1 MKAANTIWVWTPLF
15 AQGGL
20 AAGSR
25 RPSGLQIL
33 KPDVRVPR
41 EVLLAFR
48 HGVKADGVESLVIF
62 DVARF
67 PAKTRWAYVAD
78 GINKSG
84 FNPLRGL
91 GPLLSHPFI
100 DTSRLYQVPRGE
112 TGVVA
117 TSFGD
122 RYPVSSDSPGII
134 CSHLQTLALLAH
146 AAGATVIGVL
156 LAESHLD
163 QISPES
169 FFGDFRQV
177 MAR

>member
-15 AQGGL
+15 AQGAL

-25 RPSGLQIL
+25 GPSGVEIL
-33 KPDVRVPR
+33 RPDVRVPR

-48 HGVKADGVESLVIF
+48 HGVKVDGVRSLVIF

-67 PAKTRWAYVAD
+67 PAKTRWVYVAD

-91 GPLLSHPFI
+91 GPLFGNPFT
-100 DTSRLYQVPRGE
+100 DTSRLYHVPRGE

-146 AAGATVIGVL
+146 VAGATVTGVL
-156 LAESHLD
+156 FAETHLTE
-163 QISPES
+163 ISSER
-169 FFGDFRQV
+169 FLGDFRQV
-177 MAR
+177 MAG

>member
-1 MKAANTIWVWTPLF
+1 MKAANFIWVWTPLF
-15 AQGGL
+15 AQGGF

-25 RPSGLQIL
+25 GPGGVELLR
-33 KPDVRVPR
+33 PDVTVPQ
-41 EVLLAFR
+41 EVLRAFR
-48 HGVKADGVESLVIF
+48 HRVKEDGVRSLVIF

-91 GPLLSHPFI
+91 GPLLSHPFT
-100 DTSRLYQVPRGE
+100 DASRLYQVPRGE

-122 RYPVSSDSPGII
+122 RYPVSSGRPGIN

-156 LAESHLD
+156 LAEAHLA
-163 QISPES
+163 QISPER
-169 FFGDFRQV
+169 FLGDIRRV